1 MEDRDEVRVDL
12 DGDDMAGRLS
22 ECLGHRADA
31 WSDLKDTVVL
41 RDFRA
46 SDDVLEHVFVDQEV
60 LTEALLEAEI
70 VLLYDFDGFLWV
82 D

>member
-1 MEDRDEVRVDL
+1 MQDRDEVRVDL
-12 DGDDMAGRLS
+12 DGDDMAGRLC

-31 WSDLKDTVVL
+31 GSDLEDTVVL

-60 LTEALLEAEI
+60 LTETLLEAEI